1 MAENDRR
8 KSRSYQP
15 DMEAAHPPRPK
26 RRRSG
31 APASP
36 RGQTEA
42 SRKGT
47 SIARKKPRKKPSPK
61 KAAAKKAATA
71 LKKKAQKE
79 LDKLSRRTVTK
90 TAAPKKKPANRRHLG
105 SPVVRSP
112 LKKRYR

>member
-8 KSRSYQP
+8 KSRSGP
-15 DMEAAHPPRPK
+15 SPK
-26 RRRSG
+26 APSAPRRRATRSRQQG
-31 APASP
+31 
-36 RGQTEA
+36 RGIPVSFEEQMEGTS

-47 SIARKKPRKKPSPK
+47 SIARKKPRKK
-61 KAAAKKAATA
+61 AATA
-71 LKKKAQKE
+71 LKKKAQSE

-90 TAAPKKKPANRRHLG
+90 TAAPKKKPTNRRHLG

>member
-1 MAENDRR
+1 
-8 KSRSYQP
+8 
-15 DMEAAHPPRPK
+15 MEGT
-26 RRRSG
+26 S
-31 APASP
+31 
-36 RGQTEA
+36 